1 MPVLVGAVGDKGEF
15 TLIPISDEIRTQRMP
30 GVTYALIAINVVVFL
45 FELALGQ
52 NVYALLM
59 TMGAVP
65 ARITDPA
72 GSPLAFTTLFTSV
85 FLHSGWMHLIGN
97 MLYLWIFGDNVE
109 DALGRVGY
117 IAFYLAAGV
126 LAGVAQVAVA
136 PESTVPAI
144 GASGAIAGVLAVYLV
159 LYPTAPVRVLVPL
172 GFFMRMVRMP
182 AALVLGM
189 WFVLQL
195 FNGAMSF
202 GVQTMSTGG
211 VAWFAHIGGFLVG
224 LLVGVAARVTGRGR
238 RPPPPPWQTTARR
251 W

>member
-1 MPVLVGAVGDKGEF
+1 
-15 TLIPISDEIRTQRMP
+15 
-30 GVTYALIAINVVVFL
+30 VTYTLIAINVIVFL
-45 FELALGQ
+45 FELVLGR
-52 NVYALLM
+52 NVYTLLM

-72 GSPLAFTTLFTSV
+72 SHPLAFTTLFTSI
-85 FLHSGWMHLIGN
+85 FLHGGWTHLIGN

-109 DALGRVGY
+109 DALGHVGY

-136 PESTVPAI
+136 PQSTVPAI

-172 GFFMRMVRMP
+172 GFFMRAVRLP
-182 AALVLGM
+182 AIIVLGM

-211 VAWFAHIGGFLVG
+211 VAWFAHIGGFVVG
-224 LLVGVAARVTGRGR
+224 LLVGAVARATRRRR
-238 RPPPPPWQTTARR
+238 RPPPPPWQATYRR